1 MEARRRIL
9 LSLSISVCLAVSIL
23 SFTGC
28 SKANQENYNRLK
40 VGMSY
45 DEVVAILGQ
54 ADECGSAVSLKNCT
68 WGSEKK
74 SVNIQFAGDKVVFF
88 SGKGLK

>member
-1 MEARRRIL
+1 MDARRRTF
-9 LSLSISVCLAVSIL
+9 LSLSMSICLAVSFL
-23 SFTGC
+23 TFTGC
-28 SKANQENYNRLK
+28 SKVNQENYNRLK

-54 ADECGSAVSLKNCT
+54 ADECSSAVSLKNCT

-74 SVNIQFAGDKVVFF
+74 GVNIQFAGDKVVFF